1 MAVCY
6 YTFVSSRSLHNLS
19 VFIFS
24 LTLLWSDGGRADPS
38 PNILNLRILP
48 QRTDWIAAP
57 VVLNGSDLPANIDPR
72 SIRLYRAEKGQEEN
86 VPIRLKTE
94 GIPPRLVWVAW
105 IKEGTGPIEYVLTYD
120 SLDSRQ
126 TYQYPDELPM
136 VGCGEPLAFGSRSST
151 GWMTASYN
159 STYEAVDWDGD
170 GDADLFSSQSG
181 PAEASTLRGIYYY
194 ENLGPQTPGILSS
207 PERLSEETGQ
217 VSVIDWN
224 RDGKLDLV
232 VGRKVLLGV
241 GPRGSFLFEEPSDIE
256 GLEGGAHC
264 FTDWDKD
271 GLLDVL
277 TGQSDSSRYRPP
289 KDTWN
294 PSREAPYTPEG
305 IWKGG
310 RTEGWLLFQRNI
322 GNPTFPKFDKGV
334 PLLPKGKDLLGVH
347 GSIFPCR
354 VDWNR
359 DGLHELLCGGVFW
372 MYLFSCPDLLTVGK
386 GRLTLSPGEATEGI
400 YIRPAPVDWDGDGAL
415 DLILGQEN
423 GFAML
428 VENRDQEGLKDPV
441 ILPGQAP
448 LLDAGCL
455 STPTLCDWNGDGILD
470 LISGNSY
477 GEVLVFESSAEGQSP
492 SSKRTRPFHWGRTS
506 PTHLPIHIQAGPNG
520 SIQGPEEARYGYTNT
535 EVCDWD
541 GDGLLDLLLSDVW
554 GRNRWYRNIGT
565 KEPPMLSSPRNIEV
579 SWEGPPPKPAWV
591 WWQPEK
597 GELVNVWRTKP
608 ESVDWN
614 RDGHIDLVT
623 LDHEGY
629 LSLFERIQGCDGDWV
644 LSPGQRIFVDGKGQP
659 LHFGE
664 GVAGRAGR
672 GKFDI
677 VDWDNDGDR
686 DLLAY
691 EFDTLRSVGYYQNT
705 GNDSS
710 PVMEYQGDLLVPLG
724 IILAGHST
732 TPAALDFDQDGIK
745 DLLVGCE
752 DGLIYAFHR
761 AFLEN
766 DLPKVTLIEIK

>member
-1 MAVCY
+1 MLSQSHYKVAFVIFLFPLVIQAYANEFYPPWNQTIRVC
-6 YTFVSSRSLHNLS
+6 
-19 VFIFS
+19 
-24 LTLLWSDGGRADPS
+24 
-38 PNILNLRILP
+38 P
-48 QRTDWIAAP
+48 QRKDWIAAP
-57 VVLNGSDLPANIDPR
+57 VVLNGSELPSNINPR
-72 SIRLYRAEKGQEEN
+72 SLRLFWTREGQEEE
-86 VPIRLKTE
+86 VPFRLQTE
-94 GIPPRLVWVAW
+94 GIPPRLISMSW
-105 IKEGTGPIEYVLTYD
+105 IKEGTGEIDYALRFDT
-120 SLDSRQ
+120 LDSGKK
-126 TYQYPDELPM
+126 YEYPDAMPM
-136 VGCGEPLAFGSRSST
+136 VGSGEPLAFGSRSSI
-151 GWMTASYN
+151 GWMTAGYN

-170 GDADLFSSQSG
+170 GDADLFSTQSG
-181 PAEASTLRGIYYY
+181 PSEASTLRGIHYY
-194 ENLGPQTPGILSS
+194 ENLGPQTPGVLSS

-217 VSVIDWN
+217 VSVMDWN
-224 RDGKLDLV
+224 RDGQLDLV
-232 VGRKVLLGV
+232 LGRKVLLGV
-241 GPRGSFLFEEPSDIE
+241 GPRGSFLFGDPIEIE

-271 GLLDVL
+271 GLFDVL
-277 TGQSDSSRYRPP
+277 TGQSDSSGYRPP

-305 IWKGG
+305 LWKGG
-310 RTEGWLLFQRNI
+310 RSEGRLLLQRNT
-322 GNPTFPKFDKGV
+322 GRPTLPKFDRGI

-347 GSIFPCR
+347 GSIFPCI

-359 DGLHELLCGGVFW
+359 DGREELLCGGVFW

-386 GRLTLSPGEATEGI
+386 GRLTLSPGETSEGI
-400 YIRPAPVDWDGDGAL
+400 YIRPIPVDWDRDGDL
-415 DLILGQEN
+415 DLILGQED
-423 GFAML
+423 GFALL
-428 VENRDQEGLKDPV
+428 VENSGEGQLKAPV
-441 ILPGQAP
+441 ILKGQAP

-455 STPTLCDWNGDGILD
+455 STPTLCDWNGDGIPD

-477 GEVLVFESSAEGQSP
+477 GEVLVFESSPEEQFP
-492 SSKRTRPFHWGRTS
+492 SSKRTRPFHWGKTT

-541 GDGLLDLLLSDVW
+541 GDGLPDLLLSDVW

-565 KEPPMLSSPRNIEV
+565 KESAMLSSPRNIEV
-579 SWEGPPPKPAWV
+579 AWEGPPPKPAWV

-597 GELVNVWRTKP
+597 AELVNVWRTKP

-614 RDGHIDLVT
+614 RDGQMDLVT

-644 LSPGQRIFVDGKGQP
+644 LSPGKRIFVDGKGQP

-705 GNDSS
+705 GDDSS
-710 PVMEYQGDLLVPLG
+710 PVMEYQCDLLVPLG

-732 TPAALDFDQDGIK
+732 TPAALDFDQDGIQ

-761 AFLEN
+761 AFIEK
-766 DLPKVTLIEIK
+766 DLPKVTLFEIK